1 MTDLQYNQLPKTIKA
16 ILNTFD
22 FDAIQYDECSRIKK
36 QLELNGFTCD
46 YGLDGQIYDVER
58 LNN

>member
-22 FDAIQYDECSRIKK
+22 FDAIQYDECERIKQ
-36 QLELNGFTCD
+36 QLELNGFACD